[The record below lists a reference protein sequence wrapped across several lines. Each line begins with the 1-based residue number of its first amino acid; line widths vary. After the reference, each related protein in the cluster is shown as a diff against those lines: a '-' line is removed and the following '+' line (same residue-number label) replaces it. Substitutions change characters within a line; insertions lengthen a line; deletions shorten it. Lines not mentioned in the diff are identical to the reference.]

1 MKYSGREAEN
11 RTPCLP
17 TDWATCVIIYYLSSV
32 IYYLFL
38 LTSYL
43 LHLHS
48 TAITESVLA
57 YLGAVLGYLGSLLA
71 VFLDLFA
78 KDLTSLTYS
87 SHIAVR
93 QNVTI

>member
-1 MKYSGREAEN
+1 MVAKRESDSPA
-11 RTPCLP
+11 PSL
-17 TDWATCVIIYYLSSV
+17 WATCVIIYYLSSV

-57 YLGAVLGYLGSLLA
+57 YLGAVLGLLRFLLA
-71 VFLDLFA
+71 VFLGLFA

-87 SHIAVR
+87 LHVAVR

>member
-1 MKYSGREAEN
+1 MKYSGREA
-11 RTPCLP
+11 RTRTSLYAAIRLLP
-17 TDWATCVIIYYLSSV
+17 LYIFPLTSS
-32 IYYLFL
+32 LFL